1 MPLLHYPCLQSAYR
15 RNAHFFGATWHFVRK
30 STYGQNALQTQ
41 YRKASV
47 EKLTRAQLRF
57 ETRSHALEQR

>member
-15 RNAHFFGATWHFVRK
+15 CNAHCIEATWHFIRK
-30 STYGQNALQTQ
+30 STYAQSALHPQCG
-41 YRKASV
+41 KDFV
-47 EKLTRAQLRF
+47 EKLNRAQLRF

>member
-15 RNAHFFGATWHFVRK
+15 RNAHFMGATWHFTGK
-30 STYGQNALQTQ
+30 ATYGQKALQTLF
-41 YRKASV
+41 RKDSV

-57 ETRSHALEQR
+57 ETRRHALEQR